1 MKGVKKY
8 PFDKEKTT
16 VHTAEEWVMAEALDG
31 VECPCCGQLAKVYR
45 RKLYCSM
52 AYALLL
58 IYRTQKQDFLHVPN
72 LLNGHGSVAR
82 GGDFAKL
89 TYWDLLEPHEK
100 KPGYYRLTE
109 KGRQFAE
116 CRIAVP
122 VAVHVYDGDRI
133 GWDTTEMVTVAD
145 ALSKKFNYEELMEGT

>member
-1 MKGVKKY
+1 MKPVKRY
-8 PFDKEKTT
+8 PFDKDKTT
-16 VHTAEEWVMAEALDG
+16 VQTAEEWVMAEALDG

-45 RKLYCSM
+45 RKLYSSM

-58 IYRTQKQDFLHVPN
+58 IYRANKLEFIHVPN

-89 TYWDLLEPHEK
+89 VYWDLLESHPSK
-100 KPGYYRLTE
+100 AGYYKMTD

-122 VAVHVYDGDRI
+122 VAVHIYDSDRI
-133 GWDTTEMVTVAD
+133 GWDTTELVTIAD
-145 ALSKKFNYEELMEGT
+145 ALTSRFSYEELMGG

>member
-1 MKGVKKY
+1 MKQY
-8 PFDKEKTT
+8 PFDKKKTT
-16 VHTAEEWVMAEALDG
+16 VQTAEDWVMSEAMNG

-45 RKLYCSM
+45 RKLYSSM
-52 AYALLL
+52 AYALIL
-58 IYRTQKQDFLHVPN
+58 IYQASKDEYLHVPN

-89 TYWDLLEPHEK
+89 TYWDLLQAHPK
-100 KPGYYRLTE
+100 KPGYYLLTN
-109 KGRQFAE
+109 KGRQFVE

-133 GWDTTEMVTVAD
+133 GWDTTEMVTIDD
-145 ALSKKFNYEELMEGT
+145 ALTKKFNYEELM